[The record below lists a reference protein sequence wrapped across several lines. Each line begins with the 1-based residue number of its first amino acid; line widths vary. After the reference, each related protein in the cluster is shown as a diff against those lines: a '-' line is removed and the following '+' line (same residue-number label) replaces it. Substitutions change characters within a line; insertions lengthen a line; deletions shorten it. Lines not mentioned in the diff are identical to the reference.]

1 MPERVSHSRLWIT
14 AEDRFE
20 PVGIRA
26 MWLDNAE
33 IESVDSPFKNI
44 LDLIELRGA

>member
-1 MPERVSHSRLWIT
+1 MPVRVSLSRLWIT
-14 AEDRFE
+14 AENRFE

-33 IESVDSPFKNI
+33 TESVDSPFENI
-44 LDLIELRGA
+44 LDLIELHGD

>member
-14 AEDRFE
+14 AENRFE

-33 IESVDSPFKNI
+33 TELVDSPFENI
-44 LDLIELRGA
+44 LGLPWPN

>member
-1 MPERVSHSRLWIT
+1 MPVRVSHSRLWIT
-14 AEDRFE
+14 AENRFE

-33 IESVDSPFKNI
+33 NASVDFHFQNI
-44 LDLIELRGA
+44 LDLIELHGD

>member
-1 MPERVSHSRLWIT
+1 MPVRVSHSRLSIT
-14 AEDRFE
+14 AENRFE

-33 IESVDSPFKNI
+33 YESINSYFRNI
-44 LDLIELRGA
+44 LDLIELYGD